1 MDRLPCG
8 PGMRPDKRLAE
19 PQRPSF
25 AEALRFWFKLGCIS
39 FGGTAA
45 HIAIMQDELVE
56 KKRWISNGRF
66 LHALSHCMILPG
78 PEAQQLAIYIGWK
91 LHGKRG
97 GIVAGTLFVLP
108 SMFVLLALSVIYVRF
123 GSLSWIAAMFNGLKP
138 VVIALVIVALQRVAG
153 RALRGPAQGAVA
165 VATFA
170 AMFFFD
176 VSLLVVMFG
185 AVVLGII
192 LGAFRPGLLHHTGEV
207 GAEEDEESYFIHRS
221 SRLPEPIALL
231 NPAVKV
237 AASALFLWLLP
248 LPFFYIFVGDFHFW
262 RDLTMFF
269 TKTAF
274 VTIGGSYTVI
284 PYVATV
290 TVTKLHWLTK
300 SQMMDGFALAETTPG
315 PLIIVVA
322 FVGFIAAYNHFHGS
336 LWMGTLGLVA
346 TSFYTFLPC
355 FFFVFAGA
363 PLVERTQDKPMIG
376 GVLELITAVVVGA
389 ILDLTLFLGKAVIF
403 PSGVVGLKQLDAIS
417 LVWGLLS
424 LFLLQRLKLKIIPL
438 ILLGIG
444 FGLIWNFLGR

>member
-1 MDRLPCG
+1 
-8 PGMRPDKRLAE
+8 MRRENRLAA

-25 AEALRFWFKLGCIS
+25 GEALRFWFKLGWIS
-39 FGGTAA
+39 FGGTAS
-45 HIAIMQDELVE
+45 HLAIMHDELVE

-108 SMFVLLALSVIYVRF
+108 SMFVLLALSMVYVRF
-123 GSLSWIAAMFNGLKP
+123 GSLPWIAAMFNGLKP
-138 VVIALVIVALQRVAG
+138 VVIALVVVALQRIAR
-153 RALRGPAQGAVA
+153 RALRGPVQGAIA
-165 VATFA
+165 VAAFA

-176 VSLLVVMFG
+176 VSLLVAMFG
-185 AVVLGII
+185 AVVLGVV
-192 LGAFRPGLLHHTGEV
+192 LGALWPDLLHHTAEA
-207 GAEEDEESYFIHRS
+207 GAGDDEESYYIHHS
-221 SRLPEPIALL
+221 SMVPEPIPLLKPAL
-231 NPAVKV
+231 KV

-262 RDLTMFF
+262 RGLALFF

-284 PYVATV
+284 PYVAKV
-290 TVTKLHWLTK
+290 AVTKLHWLTRP
-300 SQMMDGFALAETTPG
+300 QMTDGFALAETTPG

-322 FVGFIAAYNHFHGS
+322 FVGFLAAYNHFHGS

-355 FFFVFAGA
+355 FLFVFAGA
-363 PLVERTQDKPMIG
+363 PLVERTQDKPLIG

-389 ILDLTLFLGKAVIF
+389 ILDLAFFLGKAVIF
-403 PSGVVGLKQLDAIS
+403 PSGVVGLKQLDVIS
-417 LVWGLLS
+417 LVWALLS
-424 LFLLQRLKLKIIPL
+424 LFLLQRFKLKIIPL
-438 ILLGIG
+438 ILLAIG
-444 FGLIWNFLGR
+444 FGSIRYFLGV

>member
-1 MDRLPCG
+1 MDLLPVGSGIRL
-8 PGMRPDKRLAE
+8 DKRLAA

-25 AEALRFWFKLGCIS
+25 AEALRFWFKLGWIS

-108 SMFVLLALSVIYVRF
+108 SLFVLLALSVIYVRL
-123 GSLSWIAAMFNGLKP
+123 GSLPWIAAMFNGLKP
-138 VVIALVIVALQRVAG
+138 VVIALVVVALQRVAR
-153 RALRGPAQGAVA
+153 RALRGPVQGAVA

-170 AMFFFD
+170 AMFFFN
-176 VSLLVVMFG
+176 VSLLVMMFG
-185 AVVLGII
+185 AIVLGII
-192 LGAFRPGLLHHTGEV
+192 LGALRPRLLHHT
-207 GAEEDEESYFIHRS
+207 AEAAAGDDEESYYIHCS
-221 SRLPEPIALL
+221 STAPEPTPLL
-231 NPAVKV
+231 KPAVKV
-237 AASALFLWLLP
+237 AASAFFLWLVP

-262 RDLTMFF
+262 RDLALFF

-274 VTIGGSYTVI
+274 VTVGGSYTVI
-284 PYVATV
+284 PYVAKV
-290 TVTKLHWLTK
+290 AVTKLHWLNK
-300 SQMMDGFALAETTPG
+300 SQMTDGFALAETTPG

-322 FVGFIAAYNHFHGS
+322 FVGFVAAYNHFHGS
-336 LWMGTLGLVA
+336 LWMGTMGLLA
-346 TSFYTFLPC
+346 TTFYTFLPC

-363 PLVERTQDKPMIG
+363 PLIERTQGKRTIE
-376 GVLELITAVVVGA
+376 GVLALITAVVVGA

-403 PSGVVGLKQLDAIS
+403 SSGVAGLKQLNVIS
-417 LVWGLLS
+417 FSGGILS
-424 LFLLQRLKLKIIPL
+424 LLLLHRFKLNVIPL
-438 ILLGIG
+438 ILLSIG
-444 FGLIWNFLGR
+444 FGSIRYFLGF